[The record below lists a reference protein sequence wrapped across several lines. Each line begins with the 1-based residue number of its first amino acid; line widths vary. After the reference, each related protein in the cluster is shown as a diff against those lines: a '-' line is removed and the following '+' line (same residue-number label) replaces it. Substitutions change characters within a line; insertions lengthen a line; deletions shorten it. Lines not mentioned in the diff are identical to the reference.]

1 MTADIETIRRSAEPL
16 LGEPSDYDALIE
28 RCEKA
33 KVVLLGEAT
42 HGTHEFYEA
51 RSEITKRLIEELGFN
66 AVAVEA
72 DWPDSWRVNEFV
84 TGSDGDT
91 AAADALSGFKRFPQW
106 MWRNSDV
113 LDFAGWLRDRNIDA
127 GEAEVGFFGLDL
139 YSLNESMKA
148 VLDYLRETDPA
159 VARTFS
165 HRYACFDH
173 FGGDPKRYGLFTG
186 TGISKSCED
195 EVVAALADLRRK
207 KGAWLGLDGHR
218 AGEAYFC
225 AEQNATVVAD
235 AENYYRTMLRGDV
248 QSWNLRDRH
257 MMNTLLAICSHLEA
271 LHGRAK
277 IVVWAH
283 NSHIGDARATQM
295 GHRGEFNIGQLAR
308 EHFGAEAVLVGFTT
322 HNGTVTAASDWD
334 TPAERKSVR
343 PALSHSCEKLFHETG
358 IPRFWLDFSKHKEAA
373 EMLQHPLLE
382 RAIGVIYRPETERES
397 HYFSANVS
405 KQFDA
410 VFHFDETRAV
420 EPLERTP
427 AWEADGVAEVD
438 ETYPSGL

>member
-1 MTADIETIRRSAEPL
+1 MTGAIETIRRSAQPL
-16 LGEPSDYDALIE
+16 CGESSDYDGLIE
-28 RCEKA
+28 QCEKA
-33 KVVLLGEAT
+33 KIVMLGEAT

-51 RSEITKRLIEELGFN
+51 RADITKRLIEELGFN
-66 AVAVEA
+66 GVAVEA

-91 AAADALSGFKRFPQW
+91 VASDALSGFKRFPQW

-113 LDFAGWLRDRNIDA
+113 LDFAGWLRERNIDA
-127 GEAEVGFFGLDL
+127 GESEVGFYGLDL

-195 EVVAALADLRRK
+195 EVISALADLRRK

-218 AGEAYFC
+218 AGEAFFC
-225 AEQNATVVAD
+225 AEQNASVVAD

-248 QSWNLRDRH
+248 ESWNLRDRH
-257 MMNTLLAICSHLEA
+257 MMNTLLAISSHLEA

-283 NSHIGDARATQM
+283 NSHIGNASATQM
-295 GHRGEFNIGQLAR
+295 GRRGEFNIGQLAK

-322 HNGTVTAASDWD
+322 NSGTVTAASDWD
-334 TPAERKSVR
+334 APAERKSVR
-343 PALSHSCEKLFHETG
+343 PGLAHSCEKLFHETE
-358 IPRFWLDFSKHKEAA
+358 IPRFWLDFSKQKEAA
-373 EMLQHPLLE
+373 ELLHHPLLE

-397 HYFSANVS
+397 HYFSASVS

-410 VFHFDETRAV
+410 LFHFDETRAV
-420 EPLERTP
+420 EPLERSLT
-427 AWEADGVAEVD
+427 WQADGVAEVD

>member
-1 MTADIETIRRSAEPL
+1 
-16 LGEPSDYDALIE
+16 
-28 RCEKA
+28 
-33 KVVLLGEAT
+33 
-42 HGTHEFYEA
+42 
-51 RSEITKRLIEELGFN
+51 
-66 AVAVEA
+66 
-72 DWPDSWRVNEFV
+72 
-84 TGSDGDT
+84 
-91 AAADALSGFKRFPQW
+91 
-106 MWRNSDV
+106 
-113 LDFAGWLRDRNIDA
+113 
-127 GEAEVGFFGLDL
+127 
-139 YSLNESMKA
+139 
-148 VLDYLRETDPA
+148 
-159 VARTFS
+159 
-165 HRYACFDH
+165 
-173 FGGDPKRYGLFTG
+173 
-186 TGISKSCED
+186 
-195 EVVAALADLRRK
+195 
-207 KGAWLGLDGHR
+207 
-218 AGEAYFC
+218 
-225 AEQNATVVAD
+225 
-235 AENYYRTMLRGDV
+235 MLRGDV

-308 EHFGAEAVLVGFTT
+308 EHFGTEAVLVGFTT